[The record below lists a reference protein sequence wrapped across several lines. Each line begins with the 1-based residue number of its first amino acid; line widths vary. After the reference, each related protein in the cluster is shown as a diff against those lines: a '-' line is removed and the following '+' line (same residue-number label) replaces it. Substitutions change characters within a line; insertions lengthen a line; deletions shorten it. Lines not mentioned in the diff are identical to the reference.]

1 MTRNSMPDVIH
12 SPAVEDYLRAIYQ
25 LSDQSEPAGARVT
38 TSRLAER
45 LDVRPAS
52 VTAML
57 QKLAAAAPALVDY
70 HKSHGARLTAEG
82 ERAALG
88 VVRNHRLL
96 ELFLHEK
103 LGFRWDEVH
112 DEADRLEHAISE
124 TTADR
129 IAEALGHPAR
139 DPHGHAIPDGD
150 LSLLRPAAVPLA
162 DLAAGETAI
171 IHHVADE
178 DAELLRY
185 LDTIGLH
192 PGQRVEVVHHTPEE
206 DLLWLRVG
214 DNDPLPLGPDVT
226 AHVFVERRPAA
237 DETGNYRNE

>member
-25 LSDQSEPAGARVT
+25 LSDQSEPVDARVT

-57 QKLAAAAPALVDY
+57 QKLAAATPALVDY

-129 IAEALGHPAR
+129 IAEALGHPVR

-150 LSLLRPAAVPLA
+150 L
-162 DLAAGETAI
+162 
-171 IHHVADE
+171 
-178 DAELLRY
+178 
-185 LDTIGLH
+185 
-192 PGQRVEVVHHTPEE
+192 
-206 DLLWLRVG
+206 
-214 DNDPLPLGPDVT
+214 
-226 AHVFVERRPAA
+226 
-237 DETGNYRNE
+237 

>member
-1 MTRNSMPDVIH
+1 MSKISMPDDTL

-25 LSDQSEPAGARVT
+25 LSDLDEEAGAPVT
-38 TSRLAER
+38 TSRLAGR
-45 LDVRPAS
+45 LAVRPAS

-57 QKLAAAAPALVDY
+57 QKLAAATPSLVDY

-82 ERAALG
+82 ERAALV

-112 DEADRLEHAISE
+112 DEADRLEHAINE
-124 TTADR
+124 ATADR
-129 IAEALGHPAR
+129 IAEALGRPTR

-150 LSLLRPAAVPLA
+150 LSLPRPAAVPLA
-162 DLAAGETAI
+162 TLVAGQTAV

-185 LDTIGLH
+185 LDYVGLR
-192 PGQRVEVVHHTPEE
+192 PARTVEVVRRDPDEA
-206 DLLWLRVG
+206 LLWLRIG
-214 DNDPLPLGPDVT
+214 GEGPIPLGPHVT
-226 AHVFVERRPAA
+226 ARVFVNSQSSS
-237 DETGNYRNE
+237 DEAGDHRNG

>member
-1 MTRNSMPDVIH
+1 MPDVGH

-25 LSDQSEPAGARVT
+25 LSEQSEPTDARIT
-38 TSRLAER
+38 TSHLAER
-45 LDVRPAS
+45 LAVRPAS

-57 QKLAAAAPALVDY
+57 QKLAATTPALVDY
-70 HKSHGARLTAEG
+70 HKNHGARLTAAG

-112 DEADRLEHAISE
+112 DEADRLEHAINE
-124 TTADR
+124 ATAAR
-129 IAEALGHPAR
+129 IDAALGHPAR

-150 LSLLRPAAVPLA
+150 LSLPRPAAVPLSG
-162 DLAAGETAI
+162 LIAGQSAI
-171 IHHVADE
+171 ICHVADE

-185 LDTIGLH
+185 LDAIGLR
-192 PGQRVEVVHHTPEE
+192 PGRLIEVVRCDLEE
-206 DLLWLRVG
+206 ELLWLRI
-214 DNDPLPLGPDVT
+214 DDEDPLPLGPGVT
-226 AHVFVERRPAA
+226 AHVFVDDRPVG
-237 DETGNYRNE
+237 DEAEDHQNV